1 MHRAFTVI
9 IAQPM
14 SLLLLAV
21 PYTNLAP
28 HSIYLHVRINTQA
41 DILDSALLRPG
52 RFDRRVQVDVP
63 DFNGRVAVLK
73 VHARGKP
80 LSPDVDLESIARR
93 TPGFSGAQLQNLLNE
108 AAIFAA
114 RQKKT
119 VINWEDVDNAVDRL
133 LVGLEKKN
141 AQTSEKMREIVAYH
155 EAGMCV
161 STRTSYTLLPV
172 QCLQHKWCALF
183 T

>member
-1 MHRAFTVI
+1 MV
-9 IAQPM
+9 
-14 SLLLLAV
+14 LLSMVLK
-21 PYTNLAP
+21 YTNTPLFP
-28 HSIYLHVRINTQA
+28 LHTYTQTINTVQA

-119 VINWEDVDNAVDRL
+119 VITWEDVDNAVDRL

-155 EAGMCV
+155 EAGV
-161 STRTSYTLLPV
+161 
-172 QCLQHKWCALF
+172 CAV
-183 T
+183 